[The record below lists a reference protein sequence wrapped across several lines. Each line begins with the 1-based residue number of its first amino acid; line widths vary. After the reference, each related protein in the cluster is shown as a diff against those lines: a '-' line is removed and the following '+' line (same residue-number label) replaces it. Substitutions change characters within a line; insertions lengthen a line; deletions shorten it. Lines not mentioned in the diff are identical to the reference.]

1 MLSPSHSL
9 PSPDVSVKVVSGAVG
24 KEKVHFKAPKADRLM
39 KARLVFAERMGNIGG
54 IWTAACH
61 CEMKIET
68 SSNGMVS

>member
-1 MLSPSHSL
+1 MIFRGT
-9 PSPDVSVKVVSGAVG
+9 KANGARPLQ
-24 KEKVHFKAPKADRLM
+24 AANLM

-61 CEMKIET
+61 CEMKMET